1 MSNRMWLH
9 PVPLRTTGIQV
20 CLRESLGTDR
30 KQLVGPNRETRIS
43 TLTDD
48 GTVRSRNGCLRQLLE
63 LEACFGDASGR
74 YFVLTVKTVVR
85 VLSALALA
93 VLTAASIRVGSREGT
108 PPTRGGWR
116 PVDPDS

>member
-1 MSNRMWLH
+1 MWLH

-20 CLRESLGTDR
+20 GLRESLGTDG

-48 GTVRSRNGCLRQLLE
+48 GTVRSGHGGLGQLLE
-63 LEACFGDASGR
+63 LGARLGGASGR
-74 YFVLTVKTVVR
+74 YFVWTVKTVVR
-85 VLSALALA
+85 ILSALALA

-116 PVDPDS
+116 PVEPDS